1 MLFLRQTWTLV
12 QKNIL
17 IVLVRH
23 AFSTPLRCFFLPV
36 IFTIFLAYSRNLFI
50 PPSKYGIGHATP
62 VRPLVDSLHAVGGG
76 RNRVAFVNNGFTG
89 GDIERV
95 INTVADEVR
104 AGGKAVEILPQEQ
117 DLLSSCRNSL
127 RGYSSCIGAAIFYA
141 SPSEGPGGIW
151 NYSLRADGG
160 LGFKI
165 DTTKSNNDVEIYPIP
180 LQHAIDFAIASSNQT
195 IDQPTLPAQVNE
207 FPFTDKNQKE
217 RDDDIRRR
225 YTGGPYHHVYNI
237 VLCTMT
243 G

>member
-1 MLFLRQTWTLV
+1 MPFLRQTWTLV
-12 QKNIL
+12 QKNL
-17 IVLVRH
+17 LVVLVRH

-36 IFTIFLAYSRNLFI
+36 IFTIFLAYSRNLFV

-62 VRPLVDSLHAVGGG
+62 VRSLVESLHAAGGG

-89 GDIERV
+89 GDIEKV

-104 AGGKAVEILPQEQ
+104 AGGKTVEILPQEQ
-117 DLLSSCRNSL
+117 DLLTSCRNSL
-127 RGYSSCIGAAIFYA
+127 RGYSTCFGAAIFYA

-165 DTTKSNNDVEIYPIP
+165 ITTQNNNDVELYPIP

-195 IDQPTLPAQVNE
+195 IDQSALPNQVNE
-207 FPFTDKNQKE
+207 FPFTNENQKE

-225 YTGGPYHHVYNI
+225 YTGGRYRIGFNCA
-237 VLCTMT
+237 L
-243 G
+243 